1 MRKYLAG
8 LVAGLSLM
16 CSGTVLAGPVDI
28 NQANAAELAAALDGV
43 GEVKAE
49 AIVGY
54 REEHGP
60 FASAEDLTEVKG
72 IGPKTVEGN
81 RENITVGDE

>member
-1 MRKYLAG
+1 MRKHLAG

-16 CSGTVLAGPVDI
+16 CSGVVLAGPVDI
-28 NQANAAELAAALDGV
+28 NQADAAELAAALDGV

-49 AIVGY
+49 AIVSY

-60 FASAEDLTEVKG
+60 FSSAEDLAEVKG

-81 RENITVGDE
+81 RENIAVGGD